1 MNFMDFYEIS
11 GNSMKLHKFHTF
23 PPISPVFG
31 PAALARKKDSNSY
44 ALSMVAALMFPPRA
58 RQNMFFL
65 KILVSNQNF
74 GGCHEIG
81 EIWQQNQITGVLRDP
96 WPAQAGNLNIP
107 IGILRFLSLP
117 GPLGSLQNRE
127 NHGI

>member
-1 MNFMDFYEIS
+1 MAENTKIMNFIKNHQVFGIL
-11 GNSMKLHKFHTF
+11 MKFHKFHNF

-44 ALSMVAALMFPPRA
+44 AFSMVAALMFPPRA
-58 RQNMFFL
+58 PQNLFFL

-74 GGCHEIG
+74 GGFHEILWNLAPELG
-81 EIWQQNQITGVLRDP
+81 FKDSEGSL
-96 WPAQAGNLNIP
+96 AGPGWKPQYP

-117 GPLGSLQNRE
+117 GPHGSL
-127 NHGI
+127 